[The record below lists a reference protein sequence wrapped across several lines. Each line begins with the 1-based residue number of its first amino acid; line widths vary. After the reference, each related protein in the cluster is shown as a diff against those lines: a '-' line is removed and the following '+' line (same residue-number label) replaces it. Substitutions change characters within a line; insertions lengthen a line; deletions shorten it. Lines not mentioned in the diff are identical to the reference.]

1 MLAAV
6 NIGSINTDTA
16 IYTVPTGK
24 QACISVNALNRNAS
38 QAVKVRLAIT
48 NGATPAGDGSQWIE
62 FDATVDGATPLERA
76 GIVMKAGQVLYARTD
91 TTNVNV
97 VVWGIE
103 E

>member
-16 IYTVPTGK
+16 IYTVPSGK
-24 QACISVNALNRNAS
+24 MACITANVTNRNAS
-38 QAVKVRLAIT
+38 QAVKVRLYIT
-48 NGATPAGDGSQWIE
+48 NGASPAGDGSQAIE
-62 FDATVDGATPLERA
+62 YDTSVDGATPLERA
-76 GIVMKAGQVLYARTD
+76 GIIMKAGQILYARTD
-91 TTNVNV
+91 TANVNV